1 MNALTTPIRV
11 GDLRADHIG
20 QQVTLS
26 NGEDTRT
33 DRIESLRHFAD
44 ADGPQAHIITDNQWD
59 GVWPA
64 DTVVTLHA
72 EGAPT
77 VADTAH
83 TAAAA
88 AIWAGVDE
96 GGPTGKEFTGSIRR
110 EDADYLARLA
120 LQAALSAVPAG
131 DARKPITDLK
141 DARIGEDLRVDTHD
155 GAVAVS
161 TTAVVTGFDEDGNA
175 LADGDYPLAVAD
187 HPDARCYVRRAP
199 HDHRPTPATTEN

>member
-1 MNALTTPIRV
+1 MNARTTPIRV

-26 NGEDTRT
+26 NEEETWT
-33 DRIESLRHFAD
+33 DRIESLCHFTD
-44 ADGPQAHIITDNQWD
+44 ANGPQAHIVTENQWD

-64 DTVVTLHA
+64 DTVVTLHT
-72 EGAPT
+72 EDAPT
-77 VADTAH
+77 VADAAH

-96 GGPTGKEFTGSIRR
+96 GGPTGKEFTGSISR

-120 LQAALSAVPAG
+120 LQAVVPAW
-131 DARKPITDLK
+131 DPWKPITSLK
-141 DARIGEDLRVDTHD
+141 DARIGEELRVDTHD
-155 GAVAVS
+155 GAVTISV
-161 TTAVVTGFDEDGNA
+161 TAVVTGFDKNGNV
-175 LADGDYPLAVAD
+175 LADGDYPLTVAD